1 VFDPE
6 RDYEP
11 KAGDFYRRLCMVA
24 LITVGSC
31 LSIFPS
37 VIGYH
42 AKTDPNHLCVAL
54 RDGWSAAAPCENS
67 RGTLL
72 VSLVSFS
79 VFAILVA
86 ALIARRHTRNGRP
99 GGRPQIANV

>member
-11 KAGDFYRRLCMVA
+11 RAGEFYRRLLMVA
-24 LITVGSC
+24 LITIGSC
-31 LSIFPS
+31 LTLFPS

-42 AKTDPNHLCVAL
+42 APTDSNHLCVAL
-54 RDGWSAAAPCENS
+54 RDGWRAAAPCENS

-72 VSLVSFS
+72 VSLVSFA

-86 ALIARRHTRNGRP
+86 ALIIRRHARIHIR
-99 GGRPQIANV
+99 RYAA